1 MNESSAGVDADEDD
15 AHICFGVCG
24 REGMRLFKNLMFF
37 SYKNV
42 TN

>member
-24 REGMRLFKNLMFF
+24 REGMPVFK
-37 SYKNV
+37 K
-42 TN
+42 